1 MKVDAGLTTILNQFK
16 NLVRQKIDP
25 VLKYGRIA
33 RNNNQCDRCNH
44 EAQMCKRTWS
54 LGQS

>member
-1 MKVDAGLTTILNQFK
+1 MKVDPGLTTILNQFK
-16 NLVRQKIDP
+16 NLVRQQIDP

-54 LGQS
+54 TRA